1 MPRFKR
7 KSRKDKRKVYLIFLS
22 VLCGLPLL
30 IILLQLFTIPL
41 QILAFIGEGIKS
53 IFEGGNGAVV
63 LFIIFLVFLIV
74 LKWIFSLLT

>member
-1 MPRFKR
+1 
-7 KSRKDKRKVYLIFLS
+7 LIFLS

-53 IFEGGNGAVV
+53 IFEGGNGPVV

>member
-1 MPRFKR
+1 LTRFNK
-7 KSRKDKRKVYLIFLS
+7 KNKEDKRKVYLIVFS
-22 VLCGLPLL
+22 VLFGLPLL

-63 LFIIFLVFLIV
+63 LFIIFLVFLII
-74 LKWIFSLLT
+74 LRWAFSLLT